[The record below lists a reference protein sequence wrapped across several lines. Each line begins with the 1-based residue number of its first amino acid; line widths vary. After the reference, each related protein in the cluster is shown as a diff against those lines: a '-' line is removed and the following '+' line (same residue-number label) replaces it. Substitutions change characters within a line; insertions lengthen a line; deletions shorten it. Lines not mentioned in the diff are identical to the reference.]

1 MASSSQIASS
11 NDLDCPK
18 CRRVMVTPRILKC
31 THMFCDT
38 CVQTMH
44 NQDGFTCADCS
55 DVSQGGEVLNVP
67 AINKIFEKSKTRCKY
82 FSRPQ
87 MYYTTTVTLV
97 WAPFNIAVCDV
108 CSKESENLSRC
119 IDCRQILCNTCR
131 LVHDRLTIL
140 RAHRWEDYEAT
151 ADQPVSEAVFC
162 TVHADAVAE
171 YYCTDCSAMTCL
183 HCIVASHQSH
193 KLERISKSVENYS
206 HLLQTFDNKLAA
218 SVDSLTKIVKQK
230 GLYAKKADRLFEDA
244 EENLKDQRREVD
256 AKLDKE
262 ENTKL
267 KRISI
272 LTEKGSS
279 QAAGLLLSRRQLR
292 LVAKEA
298 TYSCH
303 SWSRKERR
311 MAPNFMRS
319 TRSFRP

>member
-1 MASSSQIASS
+1 
-11 NDLDCPK
+11 
-18 CRRVMVTPRILKC
+18 
-31 THMFCDT
+31 
-38 CVQTMH
+38 MH
-44 NQDGFTCADCS
+44 DG
-55 DVSQGGEVLNVP
+55 L
-67 AINKIFEKSKTRCKY
+67 
-82 FSRPQ
+82 
-87 MYYTTTVTLV
+87 TV
-97 WAPFNIAVCDV
+97 
-108 CSKESENLSRC
+108 
-119 IDCRQILCNTCR
+119 
-131 LVHDRLTIL
+131 L

-267 KRISI
+267 KNLHFDRKRVEASCRAASESTAAKISCKRSYLQLSQLIQKRTKDGTQLHAINTI
-272 LTEKGSS
+272 LPAIERQSKAEAEHFTVATVIFDKAPKEGELLGTVHVDTTEVRSPT
-279 QAAGLLLSRRQLR
+279 LLG
-292 LVAKEA
+292 
-298 TYSCH
+298 
-303 SWSRKERR
+303 
-311 MAPNFMRS
+311 NFS
-319 TRSFRP
+319 GTEENGW